1 MTHRKCVVLSLSLLR
16 TILNVFCWLHKLNLK
31 MSKGTKKQ
39 NITAIC
45 YDKRGRILSI
55 GRNSYVKTHPL
66 QARMAAKMGNER
78 QIYLHAEIAA
88 LVKVRNWSLIEKMTV
103 VRLNALGQPLNAKP
117 CPICTEMI
125 RLARIKIV
133 EHT

>member
-1 MTHRKCVVLSLSLLR
+1 
-16 TILNVFCWLHKLNLK
+16 

-88 LVKVRNWSLIEKMTV
+88 LVKVRNWSLIKKMTV
-103 VRLNALGQPLNAKP
+103 VRLNALGKPLNAMP
-117 CPICTEMI
+117 CEICAELI
-125 RLARIKIV
+125 RLAGIKIV

>member
-1 MTHRKCVVLSLSLLR
+1 
-16 TILNVFCWLHKLNLK
+16 

-88 LVKVRNWSLIEKMTV
+88 LVKVRDWSLISKMTV
-103 VRLNALGQPLNAKP
+103 VRLNAMGQPLNSKP
-117 CPICTEMI
+117 CPICAEMI
-125 RLARIKIV
+125 RLAGVKNL

>member
-1 MTHRKCVVLSLSLLR
+1 
-16 TILNVFCWLHKLNLK
+16 

-45 YDKRGRILSI
+45 YDKRGRILSV

-78 QIYLHAEIAA
+78 QIYLHAEVAA
-88 LVKVRNWSLIEKMTV
+88 LVKVRNWSLIAKMTV
-103 VRLNALGQPLNAKP
+103 VRINAMGQPLNAKP

-125 RLARIKIV
+125 RLAGIKTV